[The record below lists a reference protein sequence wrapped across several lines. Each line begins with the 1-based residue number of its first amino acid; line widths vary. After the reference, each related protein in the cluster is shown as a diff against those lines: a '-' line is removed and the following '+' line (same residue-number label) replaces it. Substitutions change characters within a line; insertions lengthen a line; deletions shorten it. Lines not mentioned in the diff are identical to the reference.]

1 MKNSKIDPRIIR
13 TKKLLMDAFINLN
26 YNKDFKD
33 ITIKDITDAAMV
45 NRATFYAHFYD
56 KYDLMDAVITET
68 IAGSIVENLN
78 YYDRLNEETI
88 IKIFLTLTEFH
99 TNLNTQLSTQCRK
112 SYESYSSKIEQK
124 IKSELED
131 LFYSLLLN
139 QQFRLDSESLKIGA
153 AILSWG
159 IYGASV
165 DWQSHSS
172 LPAEQ
177 YIKKAL
183 PFYIDLNVLKESP
196 QKR

>member
-1 MKNSKIDPRIIR
+1 MKNTKIDPRTIR

-26 YNKDFKD
+26 HNKDLKD

-56 KYDLMDAVITET
+56 KYDLMDDVITET
-68 IAGSIVENLN
+68 IVGSIVENLDD
-78 YYDRLNEETI
+78 YDRLNEETI

-99 TNLNTQLSTQCRK
+99 TNLNTQLNTHCRR
-112 SYESYSSKIEQK
+112 SYEAYSSKIEQK
-124 IKSELED
+124 MKAELEN
-131 LFYSLLLN
+131 LFYSLLLK

-196 QKR
+196 QKQ